1 MASGRGLRAE
11 TTFAGLQTAGGQVIA
26 ASGVFNI
33 PVGNSI
39 FSYTA
44 PFRMA
49 VAISGGT
56 VQLVTYGRTGLLIPT
71 GLTGGLIELNAGDT
85 VNVTW
90 LGVRPTMTGI
100 PR

>member
-1 MASGRGLRAE
+1 MRVE
-11 TTFAGLQTAGGQVIA
+11 TTFAGVLPAMPSAAGSPA
-26 ASGVFNI
+26 MFSI

-39 FSYTA
+39 FTYKA

-49 VAISGGT
+49 VVITGGA
-56 VQLVTYGRTGLLIPT
+56 VSLVTYGRAGLQIPT
-71 GLTGGLIELNAGDT
+71 VLTGGLIELNAGDE

-90 LGVRPTMTGI
+90 LLSKPAMTGI